1 LVPLLAANM
10 IGSMPRLAWWA
21 FATVAIAAIG
31 CQNPGG
37 ATGGGG
43 SGGSVG
49 GAGPA
54 SGATTTAT
62 TGATTTSTSAATTSA
77 SSTSQ
82 SSTGTAMMCNTDGTT
97 GPCCSVNGNI
107 GVCIDTMTCPN
118 DGDHVSVAGYCPGA
132 ANIECCVDAPDTMDN
147 PPVPAGWVLM
157 MQSEVT
163 PAMTNWAVMILHDP
177 MDYPMY
183 SSAMQTFPT
192 SGGSLLVMAVVQWH
206 PPDFQNSAVHRG
218 VTLYKQSGG

>member
-1 LVPLLAANM
+1 M
-10 IGSMPRLAWWA
+10 RSWG
-21 FATVAIAAIG
+21 FATLAIAAVG
-31 CQNPGG
+31 CQITGG

-43 SGGSVG
+43 SGGHSG
-49 GAGPA
+49 GAGPT
-54 SGATTTAT
+54 SGATTIAT
-62 TGATTTSTSAATTSA
+62 TGASTSASTSGSATATSG
-77 SSTSQ
+77 STTSQ
-82 SSTGTAMMCNTDGTT
+82 SSTGAAMMCNTDGTT

-118 DGDHVSVAGYCPGA
+118 DGDHVSVAGYCPGPS
-132 ANIECCVDAPDTMDN
+132 NIECCVDAPDTTDN

-163 PAMTNWAVMILHDP
+163 PAMTSWAVMILHDP
-177 MDYPMY
+177 TNYPMY
-183 SSAMQTFPT
+183 SSAMQTFPV

-218 VTLYKQSGG
+218 VTLYKQGGG